1 MISPAPVLKFTPYQ
15 KIVIALIAVLQFT
28 VVLDFMVMS
37 PLSDFLIKALK
48 ISPAEFGLVVSSY
61 AFSAGLSGI
70 LAAGF
75 ADKYDRKKMLLFFY
89 TGFVIGTLFCGIA
102 TTYQFL
108 LFARIVTGIFGGVIG
123 AIGMAIIT
131 DLFEINQRGRVM
143 GFTQMA
149 FAASQVL
156 GIPIS
161 LLIAN
166 RWGWNMPFL
175 MIVGFSVILGVLVL
189 LLMKPV
195 DKHLQLQTETRA
207 LTHLWNTLKTK
218 RYQIGFMTTALL
230 SVGGFMLM
238 PFGSVF
244 AVNNLGVDPNDLFVI
259 FFSTG
264 ISSIIVMPLIGRLA
278 DKYNKLKIFTFG
290 SLWATAMVLLY
301 TNLGQLA
308 LWQVI
313 ACNILMFVGIMSR
326 IVPST
331 AMVSALPEMK
341 DRGAFMSIMGSLQQ
355 LAGGVAA
362 VIAGLIVHQETTS
375 SPLENFDVL
384 GIVVAVCILA
394 TIYGLYRVDLLVDKR
409 S

>member
-1 MISPAPVLKFTPYQ
+1 MIAPAPVLKFTPYQ

-37 PLSDFLIKALK
+37 PLSDFLIKALS
-48 ISPAEFGLVVSSY
+48 ITPAQFGLVVSSY
-61 AFSAGLSGI
+61 AFSAGISGI

-89 TGFVIGTLFCGIA
+89 TGFVLGTFFCGVA
-102 TTYQFL
+102 NTYPLL

-149 FAASQVL
+149 FAASQIL

-166 RWGWNMPFL
+166 KWGWNMPFL
-175 MIVGFSVILGVLVL
+175 VIVVFSIVLGVLVM

-195 DKHLQLQTETRA
+195 DKHLALHSETRA
-207 LTHLWNTLKTK
+207 LAHLWNTIRTK
-218 RYQIGFMTTALL
+218 RYQTGFITTALL
-230 SVGGFMLM
+230 SIGGFMLM

-244 AVNNLGVDPNDLFVI
+244 AVNNLGVDPNDLFII
-259 FFSTG
+259 FFATG
-264 ISSIIVMPLIGRLA
+264 VSSIVIMPLIGRLS
-278 DKYNKLKIFTFG
+278 DRYDKLKIFTFG
-290 SLWATAMVLLY
+290 SLWAIFMVLVY
-301 TNLGQLA
+301 TNLGQLP

-313 ACNILMFVGIMSR
+313 TCNILLFVGIMSR

-331 AMVSALPEMK
+331 VMVSSIPEMK
-341 DRGAFMSIMGSLQQ
+341 DRGAFMSVMGSLQQ
-355 LAGGVAA
+355 LAGGVAS
-362 VIAGLIVHQETTS
+362 VVAGLIVHQETTS

-384 GIVVAVCILA
+384 GIVVAVCIIA
-394 TIYGLYRVDLLVDKR
+394 TIYGLYRVDRLIKQK

>member
-1 MISPAPVLKFTPYQ
+1 MIAPAPVPVLSFTNYQ

-37 PLSDFLIKALK
+37 PLSDFLIKALS
-48 ISPAEFGLVVSSY
+48 ISPAQFGLVVSSY

-75 ADKYDRKKMLLFFY
+75 ADKFDRKKMLLFFY
-89 TGFVIGTLFCGIA
+89 TGFVVGTVFCGIA

-166 RWGWNMPFL
+166 KWGWNMPFL
-175 MIVGFSVILGVLVL
+175 MIVGFSIVLGLLVVLF
-189 LLMKPV
+189 MKPV
-195 DKHLQLQTETRA
+195 DKHLALQTETGA
-207 LTHLWNTLKTK
+207 LTHLWNTLRTK
-218 RYQIGFMTTALL
+218 RYQTGFITTALL
-230 SVGGFMLM
+230 SIGGFMLM

-264 ISSIIVMPLIGRLA
+264 VASLVIMPLIGRLS
-278 DKYNKLKIFTFG
+278 DRFDKLKIFTFG
-290 SLWATAMVLLY
+290 SLWAW
-301 TNLGQLA
+301 
-308 LWQVI
+308 LW
-313 ACNILMFVGIMSR
+313 C
-326 IVPST
+326 
-331 AMVSALPEMK
+331 
-341 DRGAFMSIMGSLQQ
+341 
-355 LAGGVAA
+355 
-362 VIAGLIVHQETTS
+362 
-375 SPLENFDVL
+375 
-384 GIVVAVCILA
+384 
-394 TIYGLYRVDLLVDKR
+394 
-409 S
+409 